1 LCNYVSNK
9 GFRQKSR
16 PSGICKPVILQNKSK
31 TLTTEK
37 RFLFTDGSVNTKSDI
52 GFGAYLLV
60 SEDEMF
66 SDDLPSKVK
75 LKQFENTSSTKLEIQ
90 TLLWALYEV
99 GKLEGKIIVY
109 TDSQNILSLPGR
121 RERLEK
127 NDFYSKQNRRVTNWE
142 LYKDFYRLTDK
153 LNIEIKKVS
162 GHKRTSTKD
171 KIDWLFTIV
180 DRASRNAVRLKI

>member
-1 LCNYVSNK
+1 M
-9 GFRQKSR
+9 
-16 PSGICKPVILQNKSK
+16 
-31 TLTTEK
+31 TTAK
-37 RFLFTDGSVNTKSDI
+37 LFLFTDGSVNTKSDI
-52 GFGAYLLV
+52 GYGAYLLV

-142 LYKDFYRLTDK
+142 LYKDFYRLTDE

-180 DRASRNAVRLKI
+180 DRASRNAVRLEI

>member
-1 LCNYVSNK
+1 
-9 GFRQKSR
+9 
-16 PSGICKPVILQNKSK
+16 
-31 TLTTEK
+31 LTTEK
-37 RFLFTDGSVNTKSDI
+37 QFLFTDGSVNTKSDI
-52 GFGAYLLV
+52 GYGAYLLV

-142 LYKDFYRLTDK
+142 LYKDFYRLTDE

>member
-1 LCNYVSNK
+1 
-9 GFRQKSR
+9 
-16 PSGICKPVILQNKSK
+16 
-31 TLTTEK
+31 
-37 RFLFTDGSVNTKSDI
+37 
-52 GFGAYLLV
+52 
-60 SEDEMF
+60 
-66 SDDLPSKVK
+66 
-75 LKQFENTSSTKLEIQ
+75 
-90 TLLWALYEV
+90 
-99 GKLEGKIIVY
+99 LEGKIIVY

-142 LYKDFYRLTDK
+142 LYKDFYRLTDE

-180 DRASRNAVRLKI
+180 DRASRNAVRLEI